1 MGRAQALAEMALK
14 LEAFKFSPQAPFT
27 WASGYRMPVYN
38 DNRLLL
44 SRPEARRLVADG
56 FAELLQERGI
66 ACEVVLGVATSGI
79 PHAATLADL
88 LGKPL
93 AYVRD
98 KPKDHGLRNRI
109 EGVAAES
116 GLDGR
121 HCVVIEDLI
130 STGGSSAK
138 AVEAV
143 REAGG
148 KASHCLAIFSYG
160 FPEGREA
167 FSSLKPPCQ
176 LHTLLEFPLLLETA
190 RAKGALSHEQG
201 AALDAWGKDPWG
213 WGAAQGFPKME
224 KEKR

>member
-1 MGRAQALAEMALK
+1 MSNASRLAELALE

-44 SRPEARRLVADG
+44 SRPEARRLVAEG
-56 FAELLQERGI
+56 LSGI
-66 ACEVVLGVATSGI
+66 IKEKGIGCEVVAGVATSGI
-79 PHAATLADL
+79 PHATSLADL

-93 AYVRD
+93 VYVRD

-109 EGVAAES
+109 EGVGAEH

-130 STGGSSAK
+130 STGGSSAR

-148 KASHCLAIFSYG
+148 KAGHCLAIFSYG
-160 FPEGREA
+160 FPEGQAA
-167 FSSLKPPCQ
+167 FTSLNPPCQ
-176 LHTLLEFPLLLETA
+176 LHSLLEFPLLLETA
-190 RAKGALSHEQG
+190 KLKGYLSPEQVAAMQAWRA
-201 AALDAWGKDPWG
+201 DPWG
-213 WGAAQGFPKME
+213 WGASQGFPKAE
-224 KEKR
+224 KK